1 MTKKQNKEEEKEPK
15 KEKGVYSPIGQAE
28 SESIRDGSIDIS
40 TEVIAALAAQA
51 ALKVEGVRVVGASGI
66 SGFFSGREA
75 RGVTVELNEET
86 SHVDI
91 NVDIDVDYGI
101 NIYESAHKLQRTIK
115 EEVEALTGSMNVDK
129 INIRVKHL
137 IMPRVEEE
145 EGEEGVVSPDHAY
158 EARED
163 LDTE

>member
-1 MTKKQNKEEEKEPK
+1 
-15 KEKGVYSPIGQAE
+15 
-28 SESIRDGSIDIS
+28 
-40 TEVIAALAAQA
+40 
-51 ALKVEGVRVVGASGI
+51 GI

-75 RGVTVELNEET
+75 RGVMVELDEET
-86 SHVDI
+86 GHVDI

-101 NIYESAHKLQRTIK
+101 NIYESAHKLQHTIK

-137 IMPRVEEE
+137 VMPKSEEE
-145 EGEEGVVSPDHAY
+145 EEEEVVPPDHAY
-158 EARED
+158 ESHED